1 MYSQQNEQIR
11 LSIFDR
17 LVSKFSGYLV
27 TADTA
32 AQEFKKGMTPAA
44 VRTAISRKKFPV
56 KTEKIMGTHMVRL
69 VDLAEFL
76 CAVSVSG
83 LTAEDVHPE
92 PVLATESKRKRGQR
106 GPGKRRGLSEK
117 GGV

>member
-76 CAVSVSG
+76 CAVSTPSIAVDESH
-83 LTAEDVHPE
+83 AV
-92 PVLATESKRKRGQR
+92 PVLSTENKRRRGQR
-106 GPGKRRGLSEK
+106 GPGKRRAEYMERI
-117 GGV
+117 